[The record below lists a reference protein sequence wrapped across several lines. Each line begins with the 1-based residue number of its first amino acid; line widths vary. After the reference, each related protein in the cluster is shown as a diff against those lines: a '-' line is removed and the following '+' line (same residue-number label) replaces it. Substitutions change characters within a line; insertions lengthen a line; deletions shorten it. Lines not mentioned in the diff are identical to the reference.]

1 VLEKVDKEITK
12 QQFLDK
18 EVKKRLVKC
27 TFEQDGT
34 LHMEI

>member
-27 TFEQDGT
+27 IFEQDGT